1 MDAQDDAVVVI
12 MNLRA
17 GLERRWK
24 SACWKAQNHL
34 HALLLTRMKLEW
46 KLASGIVL
54 RVKSPAD
61 WGIYNDIFVEN
72 EYDPPL
78 RDTLSQATGGGPV
91 RILDLGANV
100 GFFAL
105 RALHLRHLL
114 NVTAPLEICCVEGS
128 PRNFQELRSR
138 VGSFAGQL
146 QLVHGL
152 AGERSGNAAIQQSA
166 SHGMTRVVAAAS
178 GTAPKVGY
186 VDLMELT
193 RRWETIDLVKCDI
206 EGSEEAVL
214 KNYPDLLR
222 KTRGLVM
229 ELHHHLVDITNCRR
243 LVQAAGLTHHRILA
257 ERPYCSVEYFTA
269 DAPIPDL

>member
-1 MDAQDDAVVVI
+1 VDPQDEAVVVI

-34 HALLLTRMKLEW
+34 HALLLTRVNLEW

-72 EYDPPL
+72 EYDLPL
-78 RDTLSQATGGGPV
+78 RETMSRATGGGPV

-114 NVTAPLEICCVEGS
+114 KVTAPLELCCVEGS

-138 VGSFAGQL
+138 VGALAGQL
-146 QLVHGL
+146 RLVHGL
-152 AGERSGNAAIQQSA
+152 AGERSGNGAIQQSA

-178 GTAPKVGY
+178 RKAPRVDY

-193 RRWETIDLVKCDI
+193 RGWETIDLLKCDI

-229 ELHHHLVDITNCRR
+229 ELHHHLVDVANCRR
-243 LVQAAGLTHHRILA
+243 LAQAAGLTRHRVLA
-257 ERPYCSVEYFTA
+257 KRPFCSVEYFTP
-269 DAPIPDL
+269 DAPDSDL